1 MGAMEDAGSIPSQ
14 TIRTILTHDFVL
26 GFLGFLAFLAAT
38 FALIPTL
45 PIFLSRLGSTDAEI
59 GLLVGIF
66 GASSLVCRILVGG
79 ALLTYSEKSVMMVGS
94 MLFALTFLA
103 LVAFRPFWPLVV
115 VRVLQ
120 GVAFACLDTAAL
132 AFVVKITP
140 LAYRGRAIGYFVLA
154 PPFSQAVAPAFGMFL
169 INRYSFTALF
179 LTCAGL
185 CFCSFFFSR
194 RLGRG
199 EVAISDDGTPSG
211 SSHLFLERKIIAP
224 AIPSFLH
231 GFVWG
236 AVIAFL
242 PLYAIGNGV
251 TNPGFYFSAVAVML
265 IAARTLGGRTLDTRS
280 KEKILL
286 TSMSIAMLAMVT
298 LSFSKTLPM
307 LIVVGMLWGTGSAF
321 FFPACLAYALDYS
334 GSSAGTAVGT
344 FRALSDL
351 GVAVGPITM
360 GIMLPHMGYRIMFLA
375 LALIFLIN
383 ICYFQ
388 FYVRR

>member
-1 MGAMEDAGSIPSQ
+1 MDDAGTIPSHS
-14 TIRTILTHDFVL
+14 IRTILTHDFVL
-26 GFLGFLAFLAAT
+26 GFVAFFSFVVAT

-45 PIFLSRLGSTDAEI
+45 PIFLSRLGSTEAEI
-59 GLLVGIF
+59 GLLVGVF
-66 GASSLVCRILVGG
+66 GVSSLICRLLVGR
-79 ALLTYSEKSVMMVGS
+79 ALLTYPEKSVMMVGS
-94 MLFALTFLA
+94 MIFALTFFA
-103 LVAFRPFWPLVV
+103 LIVFRPFWPLVV

-169 INRYSFTALF
+169 INRYNFTTLF
-179 LTCAGL
+179 LTCAGFCL
-185 CFCSFFFSR
+185 CSFFFAH
-194 RLGRG
+194 RLRSG
-199 EVAISDDGTPSG
+199 EAAISDDGTPSG
-211 SSHLFLERKIIAP
+211 SNLFLERKIIVP
-224 AIPSFLH
+224 AIPGFLH

-242 PLYAIGNGV
+242 PLYAIESGV

-265 IAARTLGGRTLDTRS
+265 ITARALGGRTLDTRS

-286 TSMSIAMLAMVT
+286 TSMSIAMFAMVI
-298 LSFSKTLPM
+298 LSFSRTLPM
-307 LIVVGMLWGTGSAF
+307 FIVVGMLWGIGSAF
-321 FFPACLAYALDYS
+321 FFPASLAYALDYS

-360 GIMLPHMGYRIMFLA
+360 GVLLPSIGYHFMFLS
-375 LALIFLIN
+375 LAFVFLVN

>member
-1 MGAMEDAGSIPSQ
+1 MSAMDDAGGIPSHS
-14 TIRTILTHDFVL
+14 IRTLLTHDFVL
-26 GFLGFLAFLAAT
+26 GFLAFFAFLAAT

-45 PIFLSRLGSTDAEI
+45 PIFLARLGSTKAEI
-59 GLLVGIF
+59 GLLVGVF
-66 GASSLVCRILVGG
+66 GASSLVCRLLVGG
-79 ALLTYSEKSVMMVGS
+79 ALLRYSEKSVMMVGS

-103 LVAFRPFWPLVV
+103 LIVFRPFWPFVV

-169 INRYSFTALF
+169 INRYSFSALF

-185 CFCSFFFSR
+185 CLCSFFFSR

-199 EVAISDDGTPSG
+199 EVATPDDGTPSG
-211 SSHLFLERKIIAP
+211 SSLFLERKIIAP

-236 AVIAFL
+236 AVMAFL
-242 PLYAIGNGV
+242 PLYAIENGV

-298 LSFSKTLPM
+298 LSFSRTLPM
-307 LIVVGMLWGTGSAF
+307 FIVVGLLWGTGSAF
-321 FFPACLAYALDYS
+321 FFPASLAYALDYS

-344 FRALSDL
+344 FRAVSDL
-351 GVAVGPITM
+351 GVAIGPITM
-360 GIMLPHMGYRIMFLA
+360 GIMLPHTGYRIMFLF
-375 LALIFLIN
+375 LAFVFLIN

>member
-1 MGAMEDAGSIPSQ
+1 MSAMDDAGSIPSHS
-14 TIRTILTHDFVL
+14 IRTILTHDFVL
-26 GFLGFLAFLAAT
+26 GFLAFLAFVAAT

-45 PIFLSRLGSTDAEI
+45 PILLARLGSTEAEI

-66 GASSLVCRILVGG
+66 GASSLVCRLLVGG
-79 ALLTYSEKSVMMVGS
+79 ALLRYSEKSVMMVGS
-94 MLFALTFLA
+94 VLFALTFLA
-103 LVAFRPFWPLVV
+103 LIVFRPFWPFVV

-140 LAYRGRAIGYFVLA
+140 PAYRGRAIGYFVLA
-154 PPFSQAVAPAFGMFL
+154 PPFSQAIAPAFGMFV

-185 CFCSFFFSR
+185 CLCSFFFSR
-194 RLGRG
+194 GLGRG
-199 EVAISDDGTPSG
+199 EIATSDDGAPSG
-211 SSHLFLERKIIAP
+211 SGLFLERKIIAP

-265 IAARTLGGRTLDTRS
+265 IAARTLGGRALDTRS

-286 TSMSIAMLAMVT
+286 ASMSIAMLAMVT
-298 LSFSKTLPM
+298 LSFSRTLPM
-307 LIVVGMLWGTGSAF
+307 FIVVGLLWGTGSAF

-351 GVAVGPITM
+351 GVALGPITM
-360 GIMLPHMGYRIMFLA
+360 GIILPHTGYRIMFLS